1 MGIDTRFFGPSAWQ
15 LFHLIA
21 FFSPNPQDT
30 LLDIKD
36 MLPCK
41 FCRASTTEYTATMPI
56 SSCDDP
62 GRWLYDLHNKVNA
75 KLRSQSKKD
84 PTILAPP
91 PDPTFEEVKAR
102 YEQIK
107 PTAVPGRDFLMSVAV
122 NYGDTTPIE
131 CDVQAVHKTF
141 WIRMTQVYP
150 FEELREIVAKYV
162 KAHAVESALKDRAS
176 YSKWVYGLLKRL
188 SSKVKAPIAS
198 YHGYM
203 QHVMFYKS
211 WCAKKTYKG
220 KTCRKLSGGGL
231 TKKRDHRKTYRV
243 THKRLLSFKASN

>member
-1 MGIDTRFFGPSAWQ
+1 MGFATNYWGPSAWQ

-41 FCRASTTEYTATMPI
+41 FCRASTTEFTATMPI

-75 KLRSQSKKD
+75 KLRNQAKSD
-84 PTILAPP
+84 PVIVSPE

-102 YEQIK
+102 YERMK
-107 PTAVPGRDFLMSVAV
+107 PTAVPGRDFLMSVAL
-122 NYGDTTPIE
+122 NYGDTIPVE
-131 CDVQAVHKTF
+131 CDVQAIHKTF

-150 FEELREIVAKYV
+150 FEELRVIVAKYV
-162 KAHAVESALKDRAS
+162 KANSIEKALKDRQT

-188 SSKVKAPIAS
+188 SSKVKAPIS
-198 YHGYM
+198 TYPGYV
-203 QHVMFYKS
+203 QHVMYYKS
-211 WCAKKTYKG
+211 GCEKKTYRG
-220 KTCRKLSGGGL
+220 KTCRRTAGGGR
-231 TKKRDHRKTYRV
+231 TKARDHRKTYRV
-243 THKRLLSFKASN
+243 SHLRLL

>member
-21 FFSPNPQDT
+21 FFSPSPQDT

-41 FCRASTTEYTATMPI
+41 FCRASTTEFTAQMPI

-75 KLRSQSKKD
+75 KLRKQAKED
-84 PTILAPP
+84 PMVIMPE
-91 PDPTFEEVKAR
+91 PDPPFEEVKAR
-102 YEQIK
+102 YERMK
-107 PTAVPGRDFLMSVAV
+107 ATAVPGRDFLMSVSL
-122 NYGDTTPIE
+122 NYGDTTPVE
-131 CDVQAVHKTF
+131 CDVQAIHKTF

-150 FEELREIVAKYV
+150 FEELRAIVSSYV
-162 KAHAVESALKDRAS
+162 KSSPIEKALKDRTS

-188 SSKVKAPIAS
+188 SSKVKTPIPT
-198 YHGYM
+198 YKGYV
-203 QHVMFYKS
+203 QHVMYYKS
-211 WCAKKTYKG
+211 GCQKKTYKG
-220 KTCRKLSGGGL
+220 KTCRRLAGGGR
-231 TKKRDHRKTYRV
+231 TKMRDHHKTRRI
-243 THKRLLSFKASN
+243 TEMRLL